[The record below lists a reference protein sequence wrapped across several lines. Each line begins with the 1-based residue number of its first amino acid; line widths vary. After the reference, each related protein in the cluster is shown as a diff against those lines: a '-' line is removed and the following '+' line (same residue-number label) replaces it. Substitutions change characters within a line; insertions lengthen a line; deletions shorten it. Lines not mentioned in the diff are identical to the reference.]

1 MREQVAGPWFKFWVA
16 RWRTSEAVVL
26 MSAAQRGLYL
36 EALLHQFEGG
46 RVPVEREE
54 VCRRALGHLADDW
67 ERDWPAVAEQFP
79 GGVNEL
85 MAEARQDA
93 CARVAKA
100 AAAGQA
106 SGHARRAT
114 LTRNA
119 SSNGSSSTSS
129 NGSSEAPAAAQ
140 RTLVRTEERRGEE
153 KREEKK
159 TPPPG
164 GAGGAEAPS
173 PAGAGS
179 PRAKAPAEKALD
191 LEAWLE
197 VRPAFATERFRKAW
211 AAYVEHRGRGPARS
225 RLTLRAAE
233 LALSKLEPL
242 GHEGAAACLE
252 QSVMNGWQG
261 VFPERQNGHARG
273 VPPPDDGRQEAWD
286 QAIAER
292 AARRARWTTR

>member
-1 MREQVAGPWFKFWVA
+1 MSERNGRRAKDPAFQVYPSDALSDVGY
-16 RWRTSEAVVL
+16 L
-26 MSAAQRGLYL
+26 GLSAAGRGVFWDLLLLSWLNDGLPDDARALHVLCRCSAEEWSEVAEGVL
-36 EALLHQFEGG
+36 ELF
-46 RVPVEREE
+46 PVAADGKRRNARQERE
-54 VCRRALGHLADDW
+54 R
-67 ERDWPAVAEQFP
+67 
-79 GGVNEL
+79 
-85 MAEARQDA
+85 EARA
-93 CARVAKA
+93 AYRAGKA
-100 AAAGQA
+100 AAAR
-106 SGHARRAT
+106 SRW
-114 LTRNA
+114 
-119 SSNGSSSTSS
+119 
-129 NGSSEAPAAAQ
+129 
-140 RTLVRTEERRGEE
+140 E
-153 KREEKK
+153 KRGDASAMHVHPLACAKPMPPIPIPNPIPKK
-159 TPPPG
+159 TPLSG

-179 PRAKAPAEKALD
+179 PRAKAPPEKALD
-191 LEAWLE
+191 LEAWLAT
-197 VRPAFATERFRKAW
+197 RPAFATERFRKAW